1 MLPKRKFI
9 KKRHRRTEEANENN
23 NFQPTSIIEKLRS
36 VDSNLVE
43 EALAFVA
50 SMCVLPPS
58 PEDIVLVVEMFS
70 ILQKGPNSTIYSCLY
85 ALANLIEV

>member
-9 KKRHRRTEEANENN
+9 KKRHRSTEEANENN
-23 NFQPTSIIEKLRS
+23 NLQPTSLIEKLKS
-36 VDSNLVE
+36 VDSNVVE

-58 PEDIVLVVEMFS
+58 PEDIVLIVEMLS
-70 ILQKGPNSTIYSCLY
+70 ILHKGPNSAIYSCLY
-85 ALANLIEV
+85 GLTNLI